1 MILKEQD
8 CRRNQWPLTRI
19 IGADVDRNG
28 DVCSVTLHVADSN
41 NGNQTLR
48 RAITKIVLLVE
59 NENGSP
65 WEGATAISQDET
77 STI

>member
-48 RAITKIVLLVE
+48 RAITKI
-59 NENGSP
+59 GSP